1 MQNASCSIDVL
12 HTIYIYYYKYVLDFL
27 VNFLL

>member
-12 HTIYIYYYKYVLDFL
+12 STIYIYYYKYALAFL
-27 VNFLL
+27 VNFLI